1 MVVLFLDKNFFNLD
15 SDVVLICVYI
25 SPENSAYYNGREQD
39 TMSVLQDVLIEIRT
53 EYGFVDIILAGDFN
67 SRTGD
72 LEDYVE
78 NDSLRYIQD
87 IEIYE
92 PDIFN
97 IRRYNLDKEINNYG
111 RQLIDLLMAYGIHL
125 LNGRFP
131 GDREGNYTCFANR
144 GKSAVDY
151 IAISTPLF
159 QYIADFSVLNFDESD
174 HFPIKCK
181 INLKTSNKAQN
192 IECDI
197 DNYTCL

>member
-1 MVVLFLDKNFFNLD
+1 
-15 SDVVLICVYI
+15 
-25 SPENSAYYNGREQD
+25 
-39 TMSVLQDVLIEIRT
+39 MSVLQDVLIEIRT
-53 EYGFVDIILAGDFN
+53 EYGFVDITLAGDFN

-97 IRRYNLDKEINNYG
+97 IRRHNLDKEINNYG
-111 RQLIDLLMAYGIHL
+111 RQLIDLLKTYGIHL

-159 QYIADFSVLNFDESD
+159 QYIADFSVPLSYQMYN
-174 HFPIKCK
+174 
-181 INLKTSNKAQN
+181 
-192 IECDI
+192 
-197 DNYTCL
+197 